1 MLRHPKKRD
10 KENSQTYGE
19 TYSMFDN
26 DAFLRQEV
34 ESATPA
40 KLRWLLLQKAH
51 GLALAVQDLWRQGQV
66 EEAKQWVILIQ
77 DIFTELLQ
85 GIVDPKHELARQQSD
100 LFVFLNK
107 LLLLSGQ
114 TQDIHA
120 MESLAEILE
129 IEKDTWEML
138 VRREV
143 SGSSSA
149 KPQQEDGV
157 YASFDL
163 EA

>member
-1 MLRHPKKRD
+1 
-10 KENSQTYGE
+10 
-19 TYSMFDN
+19 MFDN

-40 KLRWLLLQKAH
+40 KLRWLMLQKAH
-51 GLALAVQDLWRQGQV
+51 GLALVVQDLWRQGLA

-77 DIFTELLQ
+77 DIFTELLE

-107 LLLLSGQ
+107 LLLQSGQ
-114 TQDIHA
+114 TQDISA
-120 MESLAEILE
+120 MESLSEILE

-138 VRREV
+138 VRREL
-143 SGSSSA
+143 SGTSSA
-149 KPQQEDGV
+149 QTQQEDGV
-157 YASFDL
+157 YVSFDL
-163 EA
+163 QA

>member
-1 MLRHPKKRD
+1 MIQHPKKRD
-10 KENSQTYGE
+10 KRNPQTYGA
-19 TYSMFDN
+19 TYSMIDN

-51 GLALAVQDLWRQGQV
+51 GLTLAVQDLWRQGQV

-114 TQDIHA
+114 TQDIQA

-143 SGSSSA
+143 SGSSLA
-149 KPQQEDGV
+149 QPQQEDGA
-157 YASFDL
+157 YMSFDL

>member
-1 MLRHPKKRD
+1 MI
-10 KENSQTYGE
+10 
-19 TYSMFDN
+19 DN

-40 KLRWLLLQKAH
+40 KLRWLLLQKAY
-51 GLALAVQDLWRQGQV
+51 GLTLAVQDLWRQGLA

-77 DIFTELLQ
+77 DIFTELLE

-107 LLLLSGQ
+107 LLLLSCQ
-114 TQDIHA
+114 TQDTNA
-120 MESLAEILE
+120 MKHLAEILE

-143 SGSSSA
+143 SGISSA
-149 KPQQEDGV
+149 QTQLEDGAYV
-157 YASFDL
+157 SFDL
-163 EA
+163 KA